1 MAILSKIRNHSI
13 FLIIIIGLALFS
25 FVLSGIFKPNGSI
38 FGGNVNSVGE
48 INGENIGREEFAQLV
63 EQIRARS
70 GNRASMIQSVN
81 AAWDNLV
88 RDKIYQ
94 SQLQKS
100 GIVVGEKDVWDEIVN
115 QLASQG
121 NPQFMNEAGMF
132 DPEKF
137 KDYIASLKDNQD
149 AGEQDKLA
157 WLSWLNY
164 ERSVKSNME
173 IQTYNNLINAGLNA
187 TLKEGERYYTNAN
200 TKLNIDYV
208 FVPYNSIPDS
218 LVTVSDDEIKDY
230 VKQHPDEYKAEP
242 SIDISFVKFDI
253 KATPDDEAAIE
264 KQLAGLINNK
274 EEYSTAAKSTI
285 TVEGLAST
293 KNIEDFF
300 RENSSDTPLD
310 NEYHFKKDLNKDV
323 ADTIFKM
330 DIGQVY
336 GPYKDGDYFKITRLM
351 DVKQMPDSVKSR
363 HIIVPFAGAVRSNST
378 KTKEEAKKTIDS
390 IFDILK
396 NNKSKFAQI
405 ADEINVDGT
414 KGKGGDIGWVNNNM
428 AFSSQF
434 DRNFA
439 DYIFYHKIGD
449 IGIVESAFGYHIID
463 IENQKNSQKAVKL
476 ATFTRKITA
485 SEETENT
492 IYQKAETFASE
503 LSNGKDITDLAKESG
518 LTVQPVVG
526 LKAMDERVS
535 TLGDQRPIVTW
546 GFENATKEN
555 DIKRFDVQNGYA
567 VVQLT
572 GKRKKGLS
580 IGSSKTAI
588 RATLANEKKAKLI
601 EQKMKAGNTLE
612 EIAKNFDL
620 KVASSKAVSIS
631 SPVLPGVGRSDDLIT
646 TIVDLPVNKLYRDIE
661 TRTGV
666 FAVKILEKKV
676 PEPLENYSGSM
687 NVIHKNLV
695 SKSRRSYETL
705 KNLAD
710 IVDNRSAFY

>member
-1 MAILSKIRNHSI
+1 MAILSKIRDHSI
-13 FLIIIIGLALFS
+13 FLIIIIALALFS
-25 FVLSGIFKPNGSI
+25 FVIGDIFTKGS
-38 FGGNVNSVGE
+38 FGSNKNSVGE

-88 RDKIYQ
+88 REKIYQ

-115 QLASQG
+115 QLSSQG
-121 NPQFMNEAGMF
+121 NPQFMNEAGIF

-137 KDYIASLKDNQD
+137 KDYIAGLKDNQD

-230 VKQHPDEYKAEP
+230 VKQHPDEYKSEP

-253 KATPDDEAAIE
+253 KATPEDEAAIE

-293 KNIEDFF
+293 NNIEDFF

-330 DIGQVY
+330 EIGQVY
-336 GPYKDGDYFKITRLM
+336 GPYKDGDYLKITRLM
-351 DVKQMPDSVKSR
+351 DVKQMPDSVKAR
-363 HIIVPFAGAVRSNST
+363 HILIPFQGAMGANPSGART
-378 KTKEEAKKTIDS
+378 EEQASKLADS
-390 IFDILK
+390 LLTVLK
-396 NNKSKFAQI
+396 SDKSKFETFVNEYSSDQGSI
-405 ADEINVDGT
+405 S
-414 KGKGGDIGWVNNNM
+414 KGGKYDWYPYNRMVPEFRDFTFEG
-428 AFSSQF
+428 
-434 DRNFA
+434 
-439 DYIFYHKIGD
+439 KTGD
-449 IGIVESAFGYHIID
+449 MGVVKTAYGFHIIE
-463 IENQKNSQKAVKL
+463 IEGQKGFQKAVRL

-503 LSNGKDITDLAKESG
+503 LSNGKDITDLAKENG

-535 TLGDQRPIVTW
+535 TLGD
-546 GFENATKEN
+546 
-555 DIKRFDVQNGYA
+555 
-567 VVQLT
+567 
-572 GKRKKGLS
+572 
-580 IGSSKTAI
+580 
-588 RATLANEKKAKLI
+588 
-601 EQKMKAGNTLE
+601 
-612 EIAKNFDL
+612 
-620 KVASSKAVSIS
+620 
-631 SPVLPGVGRSDDLIT
+631 
-646 TIVDLPVNKLYRDIE
+646 
-661 TRTGV
+661 
-666 FAVKILEKKV
+666 
-676 PEPLENYSGSM
+676 
-687 NVIHKNLV
+687 
-695 SKSRRSYETL
+695 
-705 KNLAD
+705 
-710 IVDNRSAFY
+710 